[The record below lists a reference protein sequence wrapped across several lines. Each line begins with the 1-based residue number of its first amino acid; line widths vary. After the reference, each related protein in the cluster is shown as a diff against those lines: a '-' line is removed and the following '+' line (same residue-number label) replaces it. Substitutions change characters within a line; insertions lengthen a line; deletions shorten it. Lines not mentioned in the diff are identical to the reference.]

1 LVASCRGPEWESP
14 LRGNARQCLLNEF
27 LKEHREAE
35 EQEHKLAAQDSG
47 LQRNAT
53 IRPANEK
60 LRFYPV
66 IAVPAVNS
74 F

>member
-1 LVASCRGPEWESP
+1 
-14 LRGNARQCLLNEF
+14 LLNEL

-53 IRPANEK
+53 IRPAKSVAAEHWK
-60 LRFYPV
+60 ETKASAPQHQ
-66 IAVPAVNS
+66 
-74 F
+74 

>member
-1 LVASCRGPEWESP
+1 M
-14 LRGNARQCLLNEF
+14 LLNKF

>member
-1 LVASCRGPEWESP
+1 
-14 LRGNARQCLLNEF
+14 LLNEF

-35 EQEHKLAAQDSG
+35 EQEHKLAAQESR
-47 LQRNAT
+47 LHRNAM
-53 IRPANEK
+53 IRSANEK
-60 LRFYPV
+60 LRLYPV